1 MAVTITIIT
10 DQSFSYNKH
19 LNDVPF
25 IKEIRFV
32 NNDAP
37 DCDASL
43 FVLKSTPCF
52 FQDYEI
58 FIPALK
64 QGETYAVSNISLEY
78 KPDVIAGFTEAVK
91 GTITGSLYFDE
102 ECIGVTS
109 VMADLRPYD
118 EISNFDKDERLRAA
132 FVTPNHPEVIR
143 LLSKVSDLKG
153 ERYGHYSI
161 TSYQSDRQD
170 VENTVRCIYE
180 VIQQQEIA
188 YVITK
193 PGYYAG
199 HQRIRLVSEIMEEKQ
214 GNCLDMTCLFASVLE
229 AAGINPVMVITVDH
243 AFVGFWTEDIH
254 MSQAVCQDKELIYN
268 TLTQKRA
275 ELVLIEC
282 TLATKGKKVDYDI
295 AVRYAYDNN
304 IVKEELT
311 ALVDIAK
318 ARKDGVLPLPV
329 RKNIKDDDQ
338 GEFTYPLI
346 TEEDD
351 NHSSHVDEPEEP
363 EEESFEAEEPQ
374 DKISRWK
381 MKLLDLTASS
391 DLLNI
396 KLTPE
401 GKRVARIDVT
411 DIYQL
416 YEKMAQ
422 GILYQIAL
430 EKAEQNLTGQY
441 VLHMN
446 NTEQAT
452 NKLLTGMYSKVKEY
466 REQKGVSVLY
476 MTFGTLRWHEIKN
489 DKWYDAPI
497 LMMPVEFKKEKNC
510 FSVICNEAEI
520 QLNMAVLE
528 MLKIRFDLKPAGLY
542 PVPMGMDRRPDLK
555 KILKRLTDA
564 CKDRA
569 ELMVDESVHFG
580 IFSFGQLMMWNDLD
594 KNEELFVG
602 HPIIHSMEQGIK
614 DEAVNKSYYS
624 FDEKDIFLPL
634 SADGAQIKAMKAA
647 LGNQSF
653 VLHGPPGT
661 GKSQT
666 ITGMLAN
673 FIGHGRNVLF
683 AAEKASA
690 LQVVYERMKR
700 IGLEKFCLY
709 LPVDSVSRQ
718 SVERFLTQYKE
729 LMEEAEA
736 TPTEYEDLSRKIEEI
751 RGNLEEQLSLFVKTP
766 YEGYTLMEL
775 AANVLNDTECMVSTD
790 QIGDAI
796 KEQIYAGRLKELE
809 DQFKELMYLGHLIGN
824 LSEYPLRTWG
834 PVTYR
839 FGMQRD
845 LRKMF
850 REYISLLDRI
860 MECNMELSFSG
871 KTERVPGNTVSDWK
885 DCRSLLDAYHIPAA
899 LRGKEDLLKKLT
911 IWLGWLDIQE
921 EKNKIYEAVEP
932 GIEKLD
938 LKRIANKWKS
948 VMNAYTAD
956 SKLEKLILKN
966 ELAPYIHKD
975 NPSDRSVTEALKN
988 AVRLRQLEEEFPDGV
1003 GFTLPLSRKQTEEIR
1018 EYIENNFPQG
1028 LPADVKYITEDDRSK
1043 LEELSDLLKEKER
1056 KEQEINEFAGIN
1068 LFDRECGLTMEEWKR
1083 KIELWLEGLH
1093 TLREWC
1099 DYQQLR
1105 LFCMEAGL
1113 GPWILLYEEGIEEEK
1128 IIKDFLSYSC
1138 QIMLCNIY
1146 ETEEKV
1152 REFAGYRFDALVKKY
1167 EALMEH
1173 FCKVSGEEIKYRHLI
1188 RIKALLADPSNEK
1201 DKVELKR
1208 IIEAGG
1214 KGTTIREIVERIG
1227 GFLLKLSP
1235 CVMATPM
1242 TTSMYFPPKAVL
1254 FDHMLLD
1261 EASQLQTYKAVG
1273 LIVRSKNSIIVGDPN
1288 QMPPTSFFE
1297 TGSANQ
1303 TDVFHDDQESILK
1316 DFIALDMPDYYLR
1329 WHYRSHDESLI
1340 AFSNSNYYGGKMIT
1354 FPAVGQTSRVRV
1366 IRTDGIYDRGNT
1378 MTNPVEAGV
1387 LVEYLKKMLLEG
1399 DNRSVGIVAFNKRQQ
1414 AFIEELL
1421 EKECEENP
1429 ELAQR
1434 LSDMKEKGE
1443 ELFVR
1448 NLESVQGDERDVILF
1463 SIGYGAD
1470 KDGKILMTFGPLGKV
1485 GGWRR
1490 LNVAITRARDEM
1502 ILFTSMDSDQMVLS
1516 DNTSRGVKE
1525 LKEFM
1530 AYAEGKIQKREKT
1543 DVNLSGHKEGF
1554 ENVVCSFLEEAGYDV
1569 DRNVGNSSLRIDIGV
1584 RDVEENSYI
1593 LGIMLDS
1600 LSTAGDFSVY
1610 DSEIGM
1616 NKMLESQGWNLL
1628 RIWSLDWYED
1638 EEREKKR
1645 ILDRIKERIY
1655 ERA

>member
-37 DCDASL
+37 YCDISL
-43 FVLKSTPCF
+43 FVLKSSPCF

-58 FIPALK
+58 FVPELK
-64 QGETYAVSNISLEY
+64 KGETYVVSNISLEY

-91 GTITGSLYFDE
+91 GTITGSLYLKE
-102 ECIGVTS
+102 ECIGITS
-109 VMADLRPYD
+109 VTAELRPYD
-118 EISNFDKDERLRAA
+118 EISNYNKDERLKAA
-132 FVTPNHPEVIR
+132 FVTPNHPDVIR

-153 ERYGHYSI
+153 EKYGHYSI
-161 TSYQSDRQD
+161 TSYQDDRKN

-188 YVITK
+188 YVIAK

-199 HQRIRLVSEIMEEKQ
+199 HQRIRLTGEILEEKQ
-214 GNCLDMTCLFASVLE
+214 GNCLDMTCLFASLIE
-229 AAGINPVMVITVDH
+229 AAGINPVMVITVNH

-254 MSQAVCQDKELIYN
+254 LNQAVCLDQELIYN
-268 TLTQKRA
+268 TLNKKRA

-282 TLATKGKKVDYDI
+282 TLATKGKKTDYDT
-295 AVRYAYDNN
+295 AVRYVYDNN
-304 IVKEELT
+304 IVKEELA
-311 ALVDIAK
+311 ALVDIVK
-318 ARKDGVLPLPV
+318 ARKEGVRPLPV
-329 RKNIKDDDQ
+329 RKKIKEDKQ
-338 GEFTYPLI
+338 EEFTYPLI
-346 TEEDD
+346 SEEDD
-351 NHSSHVDEPEEP
+351 NHSEHIDEQ
-363 EEESFEAEEPQ
+363 EEESFEAEEPR
-374 DKISRWK
+374 DKIFQWK

-396 KLTPE
+396 KLTSE
-401 GKRVARIDVT
+401 GKRAVRIDVT

-422 GILYQIAL
+422 GILYQIVS
-430 EKAEQNLTGQY
+430 EKAGQNLTGQY
-441 VLHMN
+441 VLHMD

-452 NKLLTGMYSKVKEY
+452 NKLLAGMHSKVKEY
-466 REQKGVSVLY
+466 RKQKGVSVLY
-476 MTFGTLRWHEIKN
+476 LTFGTLRWHESKN

-497 LMMPVEFKKEKNC
+497 LMMPVEFKKEKSC
-510 FSVICNEAEI
+510 FSIICNEAEI

-528 MLKIRFDLKPAGLY
+528 MLKTRFDLKPEGLY
-542 PVPMGMDRRPDLK
+542 PIPMRTDRKPDLK
-555 KILKRLTDA
+555 KILKQLTDA
-564 CKDRA
+564 CKDRV

-614 DEAVNKSYYS
+614 DEVVNKSYYS
-624 FDEKDIFLPL
+624 FDEKDIFLPI
-634 SADGAQIKAMKAA
+634 SADGAQIKAIKAA
-647 LGNQSF
+647 LGDQSF

-673 FIGHGRNVLF
+673 FVGYGHNVLF

-690 LQVVYERMKR
+690 LQVVHERMKR

-709 LPVDSVSRQ
+709 LPVDSVSHQ
-718 SVERFLTQYKE
+718 SLEQFLTQYKE
-729 LMEEAEA
+729 LMEEAETA
-736 TPTEYEDLSRKIEEI
+736 EVAPTEYEDLSRKIKELKK
-751 RGNLEEQLSLFVKTP
+751 NLEEQLSLFMKTP
-766 YEGYTLMEL
+766 YEGYTLMEI
-775 AANVLNDTECMVSTD
+775 AANVVNDTERMVSTN
-790 QIGDAI
+790 QIKDVI
-796 KEQIYAGRLKELE
+796 KEHINAGRLKELE
-809 DQFKELMYLGHLIGN
+809 EQFRELMYLGHLIGD
-824 LSEYPLRTWG
+824 LSEYPLRTWE

-871 KTERVPGNTVSDWK
+871 KTERMPENTVSDSK
-885 DCRSLLDAYHIPAA
+885 DCRSLLEAYHIPAA

-921 EKNKIYEAVEP
+921 EKNKIFEVVEP

-938 LKRIANKWKS
+938 LKRIVNKWKS

-956 SKLEKLILKN
+956 AKLEKLILKN
-966 ELAPYIHKD
+966 ELAPYIHKE
-975 NPSDRSVTEALKN
+975 NPTDRNVTEALKN
-988 AVRLRQLEEEFPDGV
+988 AVRLRQLEEEFPDGI
-1003 GFTLPLSRKQTEEIR
+1003 GFTLPLGRKQTEEIR

-1028 LPADVKYITEDDRSK
+1028 LPADVKYLKEDDRSK
-1043 LEELSDLLKEKER
+1043 LEEMSDLFEEKER
-1056 KEQEINEFAGIN
+1056 KEQKINEFAGIN
-1068 LFDRECGLTMEEWKR
+1068 LFDQECGLSLEEWKQ
-1083 KIELWLEGLH
+1083 KIEQWLEGIH

-1105 LFCMEAGL
+1105 SFCMEAGL
-1113 GPWILLYEEGIEEEK
+1113 EPWILLYEEGREEEK
-1128 IIKDFLSYSC
+1128 ILRDYLSYSC

-1146 ETEEKV
+1146 ETEEKI

-1167 EALMEH
+1167 ESLMER
-1173 FCKVSGEEIKYRHLI
+1173 FCKVSGEEIRYRHLI
-1188 RIKALLADPSNEK
+1188 RIKALLTDPSNEK

-1208 IIEAGG
+1208 IIEEGG
-1214 KGTTIREIVERIG
+1214 KGTTIREIVEHIG
-1227 GFLLKLSP
+1227 GFLLKLTP

-1297 TGSANQ
+1297 TGSLNQ

-1329 WHYRSHDESLI
+1329 WHYRSHHESLI
-1340 AFSNSNYYGGKMIT
+1340 AFSNSNYYGGKIIT
-1354 FPAVGQTSRVRV
+1354 FPAVGQTSRVHV
-1366 IRTDGIYDRGNT
+1366 IRTDGIYDRGYT

-1421 EKECEENP
+1421 EKHCEENP

-1470 KDGKILMTFGPLGKV
+1470 KDGRILMTFGPLGKV

-1502 ILFTSMDSDQMVLS
+1502 ILFTSMNSDQMVLS
-1516 DNTSRGVKE
+1516 ENTSKGVKE
-1525 LKEFM
+1525 LKEFL
-1530 AYAEGKIQKREKT
+1530 AYAEGKNQKKT
-1543 DVNLSGHKEGF
+1543 DVCLSGQKVGF
-1554 ENVVCSFLEEAGYDV
+1554 ENVVCRFLEEAGYDV

-1584 RDVEENSYI
+1584 RDKEKNSYI

-1600 LSTAGDFSVY
+1600 LSAAGDFSVY

-1616 NKMLESQGWNLL
+1616 NKILESQGWNLL
-1628 RIWSLDWYED
+1628 RIWALDWYED

-1645 ILDRIKERIY
+1645 ILDRIKEQIY
-1655 ERA
+1655 E